1 MNFTSGLFLLFLCFV
16 LILYFLVK
24 NKHQWIIL
32 LLSSYVFYLASGW
45 KLGVFLLFATL
56 VTFFAGILLEN
67 SNNKLKV
74 QLGQININLTNH
86 ERKKYRTEN
95 KKRKSKIL
103 IISLILIFG
112 VLGFVKYYNDFS
124 LKFES
129 FFNIFTLDINFPKI
143 NLLLPL
149 GISFFTFQS
158 AGYLIDVNRGKIK
171 ADKNLAKFALFVSF
185 FPQIVQGPISRY
197 DQLAHQLYESHP
209 FNYDQFKSGLQLVL
223 WGFFKKLVIA
233 DRLAIAVNAIF
244 TRFEDF
250 TGLSIYFGILLFSF
264 QIYCDFSGGMDIAR
278 GISEAMGINLVK
290 NFERPFFSTSLDN
303 FWRRWHITLGS
314 WMRDYVF
321 YPLSISKG
329 FLKLGRFT
337 RKVFGTKIGKLIP
350 TIMAMVITFLL
361 VGIWHGPELKYI
373 AFGLYHGILLSI
385 GIIFAPLSNFLT
397 EKLRIDPTKTPWKLL
412 SILWVFF
419 LTTIGRYF
427 VLSDGF
433 RHALWM
439 LKRTF
444 TNVNL
449 KFLTDGTLLNLDLAP
464 KGLSLALI
472 AIAFLITIEIFQEKG
487 IHFRK
492 KISELNLVLR
502 WSIYLVGIFIVLIF
516 GIYGI
521 NYNPSDFI
529 YRMF

>member
-1 MNFTSGLFLLFLCFV
+1 MNFTSGLFLLFIFFV
-16 LILYFLVK
+16 LILYFLVNK
-24 NKHQWIIL
+24 KHQWIIL
-32 LLSSYVFYLASGW
+32 LLSSYIFYLASDV
-45 KLGVFLLFATL
+45 KMVVFLVFATL

-67 SNNKLKV
+67 SNEKLHI
-74 QLGQININLTNH
+74 QLGQEKNSQTNQQ
-86 ERKKYRTEN
+86 RKKFRSEN
-95 KKRKSKIL
+95 KKRKSTIL
-103 IISLILIFG
+103 IFSLLLIFG
-112 VLGFVKYYNDFS
+112 VLGFVKYYSDFS
-124 LKFES
+124 LNIES
-129 FFNIFTLDINFPKI
+129 VLKILSSDINLPKFNI
-143 NLLLPL
+143 LLPL

-158 AGYLIDVNRGKIK
+158 AGYLLDINRGKIK
-171 ADKNLAKFALFVSF
+171 ADRNLAKYALFVSF

-197 DQLAHQLYESHP
+197 DQLAHQLYETHD
-209 FNYDQFKSGLQLVL
+209 FDFDQAKFGLQLVL

-250 TGLSIYFGILLFSF
+250 SGLSIYFGILLFSF

-278 GISEAMGINLVK
+278 GIAQTMGINLEK

-321 YPLSISKG
+321 YPISISKG

-337 RKVFGTKIGKLIP
+337 RKVFGAKIGKLIP
-350 TIMAMVITFLL
+350 TMIAMVITFLL
-361 VGIWHGPELKYI
+361 VGIWHGPEWKFI
-373 AFGLYHGILLSI
+373 AFGLYHGSLLSV
-385 GIIFAPLSNFLT
+385 GIFLSPLS
-397 EKLRIDPTKTPWKLL
+397 EKLTRKWKTDPSKTPWRLV
-412 SILWVFF
+412 SIIWTFF

-427 VLSDGF
+427 ILSDGF

-439 LKRTF
+439 LKRTA

-449 KFLTDGTLLNLDLAP
+449 RFLTDGTLLNLDLAP
-464 KGLSLALI
+464 EGLSLVLI
-472 AIAFLITIEIFQEKG
+472 SIAFLITIEIFQERG
-487 IHFRK
+487 FHFRK
-492 KISELNLVLR
+492 KISELNLVFR
-502 WSIYLVGIFIVLIF
+502 WIIYLIGIFVVLIF
-516 GIYGI
+516 GIYGL

>member
-1 MNFTSGLFLLFLCFV
+1 M
-16 LILYFLVK
+16 VK
-24 NKHQWIIL
+24 NKHQWIVL
-32 LLSSYVFYLASGW
+32 LLSSYIFYLASGV
-45 KLGVFLLFATL
+45 KMMVFLLFATL
-56 VTFFAGILLEN
+56 VTYFAALLLEN
-67 SNNKLKV
+67 SNKKLHIQLDQENK
-74 QLGQININLTNH
+74 ILTN
-86 ERKKYRTEN
+86 EQKKKYRAGN
-95 KKRKSKIL
+95 KKRKSLIL
-103 IISLILIFG
+103 TISLILIFG

-124 LKFES
+124 LNIASLLKLFSYEVNLPK
-129 FFNIFTLDINFPKI
+129 FNI
-143 NLLLPL
+143 LLPL

-158 AGYLIDVNRGKIK
+158 AGYIIDVNRGKIK
-171 ADKNLAKFALFVSF
+171 ADRNLLKFALFVSF

-197 DQLAHQLYESHP
+197 DQLAHQFYEPHP
-209 FNYDQFKSGLQLVL
+209 FNFDQLKSGLLLVL

-244 TRFEDF
+244 TRYDDF
-250 TGLSIYFGILLFSF
+250 SGLSIYFGILLFSF
-264 QIYCDFSGGMDIAR
+264 QMYCDFSGGMDIAR
-278 GISEAMGINLVK
+278 GIAESMGINLEK

-329 FLKLGRFT
+329 FLKFGRFT
-337 RKVFGTKIGKLIP
+337 RRIFGTKIGKLIP
-350 TIMAMVITFLL
+350 TMIAMVITFLL
-361 VGIWHGPELKYI
+361 VGVWHGPEWKYI
-373 AFGLYHGILLSI
+373 AFGLYHGTLLSI
-385 GIIFAPLSNFLT
+385 GIFLT
-397 EKLRIDPTKTPWKLL
+397 PFKSSMNEKLNINPEKMAWKLL

-427 VLSDGF
+427 ILSDGF

-444 TNVNL
+444 TNINL
-449 KFLTDGTLLNLDLAP
+449 KFLTDGTLMDLDLAP
-464 KGLSLALI
+464 KGLGLVLTS
-472 AIAFLITIEIFQEKG
+472 IAFLIIIEIFQERG
-487 IHFRK
+487 VHFRK
-492 KISELNLVLR
+492 KIANQKLVVR
-502 WSIYLVGIFIVLIF
+502 WSIYLIGIFVVLIF